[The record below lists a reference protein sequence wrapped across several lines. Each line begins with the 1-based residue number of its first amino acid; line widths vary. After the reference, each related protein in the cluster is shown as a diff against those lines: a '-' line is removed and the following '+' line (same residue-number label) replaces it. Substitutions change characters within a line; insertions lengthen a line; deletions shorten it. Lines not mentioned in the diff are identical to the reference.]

1 MFGQDFTHPRSWCI
15 MKEKIS
21 FILLERIRN
30 FLTFLLLLSFSFRIK
45 TINSPVSISFFFP
58 FCFLFAKHVGIS
70 GNLISELLIA
80 GCCLLS
86 SRCFYLVL
94 IFFSSHQI
102 LSISF
107 SLLTTRAW
115 MRVRIMGGQND
126 DGLWLRRRK
135 KERLRELKS
144 PRLWSIS
151 PQFFVWLARNTHLC
165 KE

>member
-1 MFGQDFTHPRSWCI
+1 MLCKNINLKDFKSILAISKNGDFYFLMFGQDFTHPRSWCI

-70 GNLISELLIA
+70 GNLISKLLIA

-86 SRCFYLVL
+86 SRCFLSRSH
-94 IFFSSHQI
+94 IFLFSSD
-102 LSISF
+102 SIYIVF
-107 SLLTTRAW
+107 TPY
-115 MRVRIMGGQND
+115 D
-126 DGLWLRRRK
+126 
-135 KERLRELKS
+135 
-144 PRLWSIS
+144 
-151 PQFFVWLARNTHLC
+151 
-165 KE
+165 